1 MKSALKSMSNVELS
15 KAARKYE
22 SLNPFLDELDRRERK
37 RRRAARL
44 CLSKR

>member
-1 MKSALKSMSNVELS
+1 MKSAIRSMSNVELR
-15 KAARKYE
+15 KTARKYE
-22 SLNPFLDELDRRERK
+22 APNPFLDEIKRRERK